1 MTINEIIFQILFNKT
16 NMEEE
21 QVSENGL
28 EFHIVG
34 PQ

>member
-1 MTINEIIFQILFNKT
+1 
-16 NMEEE
+16 MEEE

-34 PQ
+34 PQWKYDRKLNSCR